1 MGNLGDG
8 SAVVLN
14 DPRGQIAS
22 VVIEVLITVACNAV
36 GLVFGCKAK
45 LPQAVIGV
53 IPIGTVHLVY
63 DLLDVS
69 NLVIGILEAG
79 KLCGAALCRG
89 IVRLRAHR
97 GCAGSAAC
105 GEALM
110 LRQNRTDVP
119 LRPPEQAVIAVIDPA
134 VIEQRH
140 AGQAAVRD
148 AVGGILVVIEA
159 LRCAVNDA
167 GNGIGEAFQPVF
179 GVINVFRLRRY
190 RAIVRLVAV
199 DQTIQA
205 VILIVYRLPG
215 GYVKLFAENSPV
227 RAAGGLSLR
236 L

>member
-14 DPRGQIAS
+14 DPRGQVS
-22 VVIEVLITVACNAV
+22 GVVVVVLIAVAGNTV
-36 GLVFGCKAK
+36 GLVFGRKAE
-45 LPQAVIGV
+45 LPQTVIGV
-53 IPIGTVHLVY
+53 IPIGAVHLIY
-63 DLLDVS
+63 DLLDVPD
-69 NLVIGILEAG
+69 LVIGILEAG
-79 KLCGAALCRG
+79 ELCGAALCRG

-97 GCAGSAAC
+97 SRAGGAAR
-105 GEALM
+105 GKALM
-110 LRQNRTDVP
+110 LRQHRTDVP
-119 LRPPEQAVIAVIDPA
+119 LRPPEQTVIAVVDPA

-140 AGQAAVRD
+140 AGQAAVRN

-167 GNGIGEAFQPVF
+167 GNGIGEAFQTVF

-199 DQTIQA
+199 DQTIQT
-205 VILIVYRLPG
+205 VIFIVYRLTG
-215 GYVKLFAENSPV
+215 GYVKLFEENSPV

>member
-14 DPRGQIAS
+14 DPRGQVAS
-22 VVIEVLITVACNAV
+22 VVIEVLIAVAGNAV
-36 GLVFGCKAK
+36 GLVFGRKAE
-45 LPQAVIGV
+45 LPQTVIGV
-53 IPIGTVHLVY
+53 IPIGAVHLIY

-69 NLVIGILEAG
+69 DLVIGILEAG
-79 KLCGAALCRG
+79 ELCGAALCCG
-89 IVRLRAHR
+89 IVCLRAHR
-97 GCAGSAAC
+97 SRAGGAAC
-105 GEALM
+105 GKALM
-110 LRQNRTDVP
+110 LRQHRTDVP
-119 LRPPEQAVIAVIDPA
+119 LRPPEQAVIAVVDPA

-140 AGQAAVRD
+140 AGQAAIRD

-167 GNGIGEAFQPVF
+167 GNGIGEAFQTVF

-199 DQTIQA
+199 DQTIQT
-205 VILIVYRLPG
+205 VIFIVYRFSS
-215 GYVKLFAENSPV
+215 GYVKLFEENSPV